1 MGQLIDGRWHD
12 QWYDTQKDGRFQR
25 ENAQRRHWLGEPAFP
40 AEGGRY
46 HLYVSLACPWAHRT
60 LIVRK
65 LKGLESL
72 VDVSVVSWLMRENGW
87 TFDPAHGSTGDRL
100 DGLAFL
106 HQRYTRDDPHYSGRV
121 TVPLLWDKQA
131 QKIVNN
137 ESADIV
143 RIFNSAFDAIGA
155 NALDFYPEP
164 LREEIERLN
173 GRIYPAVNNGVYRA
187 GFATRQD
194 AYEEAFVQLFE
205 ELDYLEGLLGERRYL
220 AGEYLTEADI
230 RLFTTLVRF
239 DAVYHG
245 HFKCNLRRIED
256 YPNLS
261 GWLREL
267 YQRPGIGETVDFE
280 HIKGHYYASHRTINP
295 TGIVPL
301 GPRLDLARAR
311 PGTTSRQGHL
321 GRRLKAQA
329 SSRAPSNQASLSR
342 SCTTSPTITR
352 VGACTSC
359 SATSCGRFSRVPVN
373 TRCWAVV
380 PCWISA
386 AGVCAERPWATSC
399 SQITGNPTRPM

>member
-245 HFKCNLRRIED
+245 HF
-256 YPNLS
+256 
-261 GWLREL
+261 
-267 YQRPGIGETVDFE
+267 
-280 HIKGHYYASHRTINP
+280 
-295 TGIVPL
+295 
-301 GPRLDLARAR
+301 
-311 PGTTSRQGHL
+311 
-321 GRRLKAQA
+321 
-329 SSRAPSNQASLSR
+329 
-342 SCTTSPTITR
+342 
-352 VGACTSC
+352 
-359 SATSCGRFSRVPVN
+359 
-373 TRCWAVV
+373 
-380 PCWISA
+380 
-386 AGVCAERPWATSC
+386 
-399 SQITGNPTRPM
+399 